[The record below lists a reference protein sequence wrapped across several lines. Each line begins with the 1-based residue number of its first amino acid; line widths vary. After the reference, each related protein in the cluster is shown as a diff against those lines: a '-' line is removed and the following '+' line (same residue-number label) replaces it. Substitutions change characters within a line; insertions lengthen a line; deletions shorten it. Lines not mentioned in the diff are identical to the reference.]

1 MMTAEQ
7 PDFDLMNAIADKIKL
22 LLDIIHEIETERNE
36 LRSRLLRM
44 MQEND
49 LEQIRLDNTTV
60 GVHKR
65 RQYDIETIRLLA
77 EYIYPEDLDEL
88 IIESVDTSAVSKL
101 RRDTIT
107 PEINQIIDM
116 ATSYSAPYVRVY
128 GHQPT

>member
-1 MMTAEQ
+1 MNAEK

-22 LLDIIHEIETERNE
+22 LLEIINEIKTERKE

-49 LEQIRLDNTTV
+49 LEHIRLDNTTV

-88 IIESVDTSAVSKL
+88 IIERVDTSAVSKL

-116 ATSYSAPYVRVY
+116 ATGYSDPYLYVR

>member
-1 MMTAEQ
+1 MNAEN

-22 LLDIIHEIETERNE
+22 LLEISNEIKTERNE

-49 LEQIRLDNTTV
+49 LEHIRLDNTTV

-88 IIESVDTSAVSKL
+88 IIERVDTSAVSKL

-116 ATSYSAPYVRVY
+116 ATGYSDPYVRVY